1 MLSDAGLQVRDNI
14 AVASGI
20 NGYTPAAGLEAI
32 EYRFTDVL
40 VKQAYSWRVVAA
52 RMRRETAGAI

>member
-1 MLSDAGLQVRDNI
+1 MLDNI